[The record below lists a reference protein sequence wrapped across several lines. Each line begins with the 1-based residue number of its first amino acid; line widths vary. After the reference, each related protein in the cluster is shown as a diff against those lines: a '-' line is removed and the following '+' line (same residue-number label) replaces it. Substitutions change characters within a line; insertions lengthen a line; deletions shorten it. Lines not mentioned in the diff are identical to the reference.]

1 MWVVAGHAGSQ
12 RTDGSGESGNNTA
25 SDTPGEMNTQ
35 CRRES
40 SALPG
45 HYPVMAARGEALLA

>member
-1 MWVVAGHAGSQ
+1 MVAGHAGSQ